1 MKFTR
6 ALSQAAKAVEKKGAG
21 GINAVAL
28 NAYAGGTASISVAV
42 RGGSRYEQSQG
53 MGHFMVAARSTTSET
68 HTRFLQQ
75 QQLGYAGATFTCENT
90 RDHLVYT
97 LTAGPKLIAEL
108 FNDVAIPS
116 IFQNKYNQWE
126 CDELEPALKN
136 QKAALS
142 TTEKLM
148 DALHQASFKG
158 GLGASKYIPD
168 HRLFKG
174 YMENAA
180 KKAND
185 YYLFYNPIPELGE
198 KQRVQSEQVQA
209 HRDQFFQTG
218 NVSVFISGMSE
229 AESNM
234 AVANLV
240 HSCPTGAKMAAP
252 ASTFVSGEVRIAG
265 KGSATGFVGFPAA
278 PAGSADAAAFK
289 VLAAATGGSFH
300 SYENAG
306 LFALPTGADVKG
318 SIADM
323 TKLSTVAIECAIE
336 EATVGHR
343 LQAATV
349 SGAVSQALS
358 GTTDADF
365 NKVTVASVK
374 SLAASLAKGP
384 KSLAI
389 SGHLENVPFVSEL

>member
-6 ALSQAAKAVEKKGAG
+6 ALSQAAKAVEQKGAG
-21 GINAVAL
+21 GINAVAV
-28 NAYAGGTASISVAV
+28 NGYAGGSASISVAV
-42 RGGSRYEQSQG
+42 RAGSRYEQSQG
-53 MGHFMVAARSTTSET
+53 MGHFMTAARSTTSET

-108 FNDVAIPS
+108 FNDVAIPA

-136 QKAALS
+136 QKASLS
-142 TTEKLM
+142 TTDKLI
-148 DALHQASFKG
+148 DGLHQASFKG
-158 GLGASKYIPD
+158 GLGKSKYIPD

-174 YMENAA
+174 YMEQAA

-185 YYLFYNPIPELGE
+185 YYLFYNPIPEIGE
-198 KQRVQSEQVQA
+198 RQRVQTEQVQA

-218 NVSVFISGMSE
+218 NVSVFTSGISE

-240 HSCPTGAKMAAP
+240 HSCPAGGKAAAP
-252 ASTFVSGEVRIAG
+252 VSTFVSGEVRIAG
-265 KGSATGFVGFPAA
+265 KGQATGFVGFPAA
-278 PAGSADAAAFK
+278 PAGSADAAGFK
-289 VLAAATGGSFH
+289 VLAAATGGSYH
-300 SYENAG
+300 SYESAG

-318 SIADM
+318 SIAAM
-323 TKLSTVAIECAIE
+323 TKLSNIEIECAIE
-336 EATVGHR
+336 EATVAHNFE
-343 LQAATV
+343 AATV

-358 GTTDADF
+358 GSSNADF
-365 NKVTVASVK
+365 KKVTVSSVK
-374 SLAASLAKGP
+374 SLTASLAKGP

-389 SGHLENVPFVSEL
+389 SGNLDGVPFVSEL